1 MGFLLAA
8 RGAPTGHA
16 RRVACL
22 MSPSQIARPPA
33 GYTAAPPVS
42 AGRCAR
48 SVLEGAVGRTAR
60 C

>member
-1 MGFLLAA
+1 
-8 RGAPTGHA
+8 
-16 RRVACL
+16 